1 MSEMEVFLEEIHI
14 ENYRSLHN
22 VRFPLK
28 RLTILVGPNASGKS
42 NVLRALGLLSGMA
55 NHDELPSTQF
65 IQDDLWAGAVKGSN
79 MVFELHTTAEKTK
92 SVYQLGL
99 KADGDSSYA
108 KEELLVNDVEVI
120 STQDGKGIVR
130 DESNENPIKYNSEKL
145 VLNSVGAYG
154 EKPFTNAL
162 VGFIKVWE
170 FYNIQPEMI
179 RSSFFSKRWAEMEGL
194 SQLDSAGMNLYN
206 VLSNWHNAD
215 RELFLNVSE
224 GLATSTGI
232 NIDCH
237 TVDGKNQVG
246 LLEGYEKPIPLE
258 KASDGTLRLAAYY
271 TLLNQPELPPLISIE
286 EPERHLHPG
295 ILSEMAKIL
304 QKIAA
309 ESQVIVTTHSPE
321 FLDCFSAEDLSDE
334 LGVLLLNKHPETG
347 TEIFNL
353 EDIRG
358 DQIALDGWIK
368 DFGVGS
374 AIFDS
379 GLINPTEEESV
390 CQS

>member
-65 IQDDLWAGAVKGSN
+65 IQGDLWAGAVKGSN

-99 KADGDSSYA
+99 KAAGDSSYA

-224 GLATSTGI
+224 GLATSMGI

-295 ILSEMAKIL
+295 ILPEMAKIL

-353 EDIRG
+353 EDIRE